1 MKIKYMYIIFV
12 VILLIISIAQIFS
25 IPPYAGN
32 IFSVY
37 KSGYFK
43 ELDNGFQVT
52 IDSFINIKMM
62 SRPVYAWIFLKD
74 IQKKNNMN
82 IKVYNNKGFEVQA
95 PGLTGRSD
103 DDNVLKILNSL
114 NPQTFSRVIDN
125 KYYSAIPVFIE
136 DRCRFCH
143 ANVNKKNI
151 TGVITFERE
160 YNSYIYYSSERV
172 IIFVLISLVL
182 IILLYY
188 IIRWDPAKAVK
199 ELFDKSK

>member
-1 MKIKYMYIIFV
+1 MKIKYMYIVFV
-12 VILLIISIAQIFS
+12 VMLLIISIAQIFS

-43 ELDNGFQVT
+43 ELDNGFQVI
-52 IDSFINIKMM
+52 IDSFNNIKMM

-74 IQKKNNMN
+74 IQKKNNIN

-95 PGLTGRSD
+95 PGLTGSSN
-103 DDNVLKILNSL
+103 DDNVLKILNSI

-143 ANVNKKNI
+143 PNINKKNI
-151 TGVITFERE
+151 AGVITFERE

-188 IIRWDPAKAVK
+188 IIRWDPAKVVK
-199 ELFDKSK
+199 ELFDKSR